1 MSVVK
6 KKRICLKLDKPQH
19 FINLI
24 FFYALQNIQNEG
36 TTRVV
41 SSNLNRNIILPST
54 LW

>member
-1 MSVVK
+1 MLVVK
-6 KKRICLKLDKPQH
+6 KKKETVKLDKPQH

-41 SSNLNRNIILPST
+41 SSNLN
-54 LW
+54 